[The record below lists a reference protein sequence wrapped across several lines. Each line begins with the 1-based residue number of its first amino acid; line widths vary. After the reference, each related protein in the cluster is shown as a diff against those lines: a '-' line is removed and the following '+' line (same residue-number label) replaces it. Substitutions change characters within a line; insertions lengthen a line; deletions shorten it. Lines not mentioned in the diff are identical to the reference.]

1 MIPLPFTHVRELFA
15 QGHRNET
22 AKDIPQ
28 STVYDSK
35 EIINSKIFINKLLK
49 LHSDT

>member
-22 AKDIPQ
+22 ARMFLE
-28 STVYDSK
+28 TLFMTAK
-35 EIINSKIFINKLLK
+35 EIINN
-49 LHSDT
+49 